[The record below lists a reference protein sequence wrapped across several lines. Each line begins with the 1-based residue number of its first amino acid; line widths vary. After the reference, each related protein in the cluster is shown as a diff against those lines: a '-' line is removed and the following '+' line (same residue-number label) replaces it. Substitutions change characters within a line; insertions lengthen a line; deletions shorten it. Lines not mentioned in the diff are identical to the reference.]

1 MNRPASV
8 TASTV
13 AVSCVGLAV
22 IFLAALH
29 VLSPE
34 YSPAWRMV
42 SEYANGH
49 YPWVLSLMFA
59 AYGLSALALAY
70 AIRGQMRTRSS
81 KVGLVLLV
89 LAGCGAASAS
99 IFDLNQALL
108 HDLAGLLG
116 IGSLPPAAVL
126 ITRELVKS
134 EPWSKARLAL
144 LWTAHLTWITVVIFV
159 VSFVVSFIVMVATFA
174 HALGSLPSAP
184 PREVPAG
191 VVALVGWTDR
201 VLVMAAWAWIATVAW
216 LAIRLRSQAT
226 TAPAR
231 STAVGARS

>member
-1 MNRPASV
+1 MNRPLSISAF
-8 TASTV
+8 AV
-13 AVSCVGLAV
+13 AISCVGLAV

-29 VLSPE
+29 LLSPE

-70 AIRGQMRTRSS
+70 AIRRQMRTRSS
-81 KVGLVLLV
+81 QVGLVLLV
-89 LAGCGAASAS
+89 LAGIGAASAS

-116 IGSLPPAAVL
+116 IGCLPPAAVL
-126 ITRELVKS
+126 ISRALVKS
-134 EPWSKARLAL
+134 EPWSSARQAL
-144 LWTAHLTWITVVIFV
+144 RWTAHLTWITVVL
-159 VSFVVSFIVMVATFA
+159 FVVSFIVMVATFA
-174 HALGSLPSAP
+174 QALGGLPSAP
-184 PREVPAG
+184 PTEVPAG

-201 VLVMAAWAWIATVAW
+201 LLVISAWAWIATVAW
-216 LAIRLRSQAT
+216 LAIRFRSRTT
-226 TAPAR
+226 TAPA
-231 STAVGARS
+231 SSAIAGAEG